1 MLEVL
6 ENIHDE
12 QLDTTAGATLIQDF
26 KERRF
31 LLVSSVVVNRYVRLC
46 TASILLH
53 FDLKPKQGYK
63 GRTQEVPIHILYLPL
78 TVPQVTNSFLEEII
92 AYIHKHKPNAL
103 PVCMWVVSLSS
114 IRKYYITVS
123 VYNVSHRCISRTCTK
138 TII

>member
-12 QLDTTAGATLIQDF
+12 QLDTTAGATLIQDY

-53 FDLKPKQGYK
+53 HFDLKPKQGYK
-63 GRTQEVPIHILYLPL
+63 GRTQEVPFFIFTSYCPTGDEFIFGRDYCLHS
-78 TVPQVTNSFLEEII
+78 Q
-92 AYIHKHKPNAL
+92 A
-103 PVCMWVVSLSS
+103 
-114 IRKYYITVS
+114 
-123 VYNVSHRCISRTCTK
+123 
-138 TII
+138 

>member
-12 QLDTTAGATLIQDF
+12 QLDTTAGATLIQDY

-46 TASILLH
+46 TTSILLHH

-63 GRTQEVPIHILYLPL
+63 GRTQEVPYYIPL

-103 PVCMWVVSLSS
+103 PVC
-114 IRKYYITVS
+114 ID
-123 VYNVSHRCISRTCTK
+123 
-138 TII
+138 